1 MVAIS
6 IFIRRAAHAFPLHLY
21 FLRKTT
27 RARSIAGTILA
38 TLQASPALAI
48 VEIESALADTILVSS
63 LEIVLFIAGA
73 ATTNVN
79 EVLLAV
85 TTIAFL
91 DVMLLGVALRANPTL
106 FICI

>member
-6 IFIRRAAHAFPLHLY
+6 IFIRRATYAFPLHLY
-21 FLRKTT
+21 FLRKTIC
-27 RARSIAGTILA
+27 ARSVAGTILA

-48 VEIESALADTILVSS
+48 VEIESALADTILTIS
-63 LEIVLFIAGA
+63 LEIVISIADA

-85 TTIAFL
+85 TAITFL
-91 DVMLLGVALRANPTL
+91 DVMLLEVAIRAKPTL